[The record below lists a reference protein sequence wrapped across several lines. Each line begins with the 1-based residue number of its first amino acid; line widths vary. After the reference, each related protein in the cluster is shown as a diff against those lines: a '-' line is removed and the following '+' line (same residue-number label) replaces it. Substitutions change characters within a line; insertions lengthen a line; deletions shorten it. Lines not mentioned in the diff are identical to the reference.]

1 MTKRHEKIAR
11 DCINAAIARIA
22 QEHGAQID
30 ARADY
35 AAQGKAYVRAQGIK
49 TLLTLSNPKLAK
61 SLKKI
66 NAISIGLSLM
76 PHYRGTCPYSTGECR
91 KLCLHTSG
99 MPFAQSAKNR
109 ARITRTNA
117 LLRNPILFYGGLL
130 ADITRV
136 LANAARKGINEAFIR
151 LNVVSDWDYPCELYR
166 AIHEIGAMHDLTV
179 YAYEYTKD
187 WHDNKHEAVR
197 AMQAGYLY
205 RVYSVHEHTSL
216 RAIKDK
222 VSQGKPVAVVFR
234 DYTGKPDTLPATW
247 HGMPVIDGV
256 EHDMRPLDCALTGA
270 PKGHVVALAPIGL
283 AKRHIESPF
292 MWDLQDGARC

>member
-22 QEHGAQID
+22 PKHGVQI
-30 ARADY
+30 AYCADY
-35 AAQGKAYVRAQGIK
+35 AAQGEAYIRAQGIK
-49 TLLTLSNPKLAK
+49 TLLTMSNPKLEK

-66 NAISIGLSLM
+66 NALSIGLSLM
-76 PHYRGTCPYSTGECR
+76 PNYRGTCPY
-91 KLCLHTSG
+91 
-99 MPFAQSAKNR
+99 
-109 ARITRTNA
+109 
-117 LLRNPILFYGGLL
+117 
-130 ADITRV
+130 
-136 LANAARKGINEAFIR
+136 
-151 LNVVSDWDYPCELYR
+151 ELYR
-166 AIHEIGAMHDLTV
+166 AIHEIGAAHNIKV

-197 AMQAGYLY
+197 AMHAGYLY
-205 RVYSVHEHTSL
+205 RVYSAHEHISL
-216 RAIKDK
+216 RAIRDK
-222 VSQGKPVAVVFR
+222 IAQGKPVAVVFR

-270 PKGHVVALAPIGL
+270 PAGHIVALAPIGL
-283 AKRHIESPF
+283 ANRHLESPF